1 MISLD
6 IKQLL
11 GLDCDF
17 VDDEKTLIAIYTPFR
32 FEDSDP
38 VPVYIEEIDG
48 RLRFS
53 DLGGVTWQLICRGVR
68 LNELEQLQFVQDLA
82 RPTGVTL
89 NSDDELELWIDPEN
103 VNASFTRFMCAML
116 AMVRWEY
123 DYVAQGCPRRMES
136 ASDAV
141 TREPVSA

>member
-17 VDDEKTLIAIYTPFR
+17 VDDEKTLIAIHTPFR
-32 FEDSDP
+32 LEDSDP

-48 RLRFS
+48 RLRFC
-53 DLGGVTWQLICRGVR
+53 DLGGVTWQLICRGIR
-68 LNELEQLQFVQDLA
+68 LNDLEQLQFIRDLA
-82 RPTGVTL
+82 SLTGVTL
-89 NSDDELELWIDPEN
+89 NRDDELELWIDSEN

-123 DYVAQGCPRRMES
+123 EYVASGNARRLENAAES
-136 ASDAV
+136 LLRV
-141 TREPVSA
+141 PVSA